1 VKHLRSDKGLLWPRF
16 FEERVKDFYGSE
28 AAWQK
33 PFVEQDVQVE
43 GMFTDRQPQ

>member
-1 VKHLRSDKGLLWPRF
+1 VKHFRSDKRLLWPRF